1 MEPDIHQQEAR
12 SPGKKQTRWW
22 REGTKKNHPQR
33 HKEKRPERE
42 ETTNKWHVRLI
53 PWKVLAQERDS
64 EDHPYLGLLMTQR
77 ETSASGGFSPPEI
90 TENHISS
97 TIVSFPPEEEGK
109 KKKGITHFSPFIL
122 SLPFAVIFLRLPLDE
137 NAREIKCPRDRQD
150 RKKSHYTWEIFCK

>member
-1 MEPDIHQQEAR
+1 
-12 SPGKKQTRWW
+12 
-22 REGTKKNHPQR
+22 
-33 HKEKRPERE
+33 
-42 ETTNKWHVRLI
+42 
-53 PWKVLAQERDS
+53 
-64 EDHPYLGLLMTQR
+64 MTQR

-150 RKKSHYTWEIFCK
+150 RKNPITLERFSVNRGRRTSDSAT